1 LVRQLKPALAL
12 AVLLMTSSAG
22 TVWAA
27 IAPADMPAANMESEQ
42 TNFENFLREFRSTAQ
57 NVGISPDLYDRA
69 TTGISFNPRVEE
81 LNEKQPEFV
90 RPIWEYLA
98 GAITPQRIERGRELI
113 GEHFGLFQRLRDRF
127 GVAPQILTAI
137 WGIETGYGRT
147 LGSFNLFEAL
157 ANLAFEG
164 PRTDFG
170 KRELL
175 AILEIAQQQRL
186 DPAQMTGSWAGAFGQ
201 TQFIPTTFL
210 KYAVDGDGDGQI
222 DLWNSPA
229 DALASTANY
238 LQQSGWQPE
247 QIWGEEVQLPGE
259 FAYANANLAI
269 RKPVSEWEQLGVRAI
284 PGQQLPAGNELASVI
299 LPAGYRGPAFLVLS
313 NFNVLLKYN
322 SAIPYAL
329 AVGLLADRIKGSAG
343 VRVSWPTDEALLD
356 QSSAIALQEGLTAL
370 GFPTGGADGVLGQR
384 TAQAIRAYQLSRGLP
399 ADGYPT
405 ESLLLR
411 ILNERSAM
419 DTGSLQTSLPSQ

>member
-1 LVRQLKPALAL
+1 
-12 AVLLMTSSAG
+12 
-22 TVWAA
+22 
-27 IAPADMPAANMESEQ
+27 
-42 TNFENFLREFRSTAQ
+42 
-57 NVGISPDLYDRA
+57 
-69 TTGISFNPRVEE
+69 
-81 LNEKQPEFV
+81 
-90 RPIWEYLA
+90 
-98 GAITPQRIERGRELI
+98 
-113 GEHFGLFQRLRDRF
+113 
-127 GVAPQILTAI
+127 
-137 WGIETGYGRT
+137 
-147 LGSFNLFEAL
+147 
-157 ANLAFEG
+157 
-164 PRTDFG
+164 
-170 KRELL
+170 
-175 AILEIAQQQRL
+175 
-186 DPAQMTGSWAGAFGQ
+186 
-201 TQFIPTTFL
+201 
-210 KYAVDGDGDGQI
+210 
-222 DLWNSPA
+222 
-229 DALASTANY
+229 
-238 LQQSGWQPE
+238 
-247 QIWGEEVQLPGE
+247 VQLPGE